1 MPRFRPRGLSWPVL
15 LVLAV
20 AIAIV
25 MGVGIDRWR
34 GASAVVDP
42 ATIRAG
48 FGPASYGEA
57 IARADQDVA
66 GAREGLSL
74 APGEWT
80 HGEALALALLARWQ
94 LANDYVDLKEATGL
108 LERGVADA
116 PDPAGPMLAQA
127 QLEITVHRLDRAD
140 AALARFGRSV
150 VPLAAETASAAAL
163 AGDVA
168 LQRGNLSAA
177 SEKFVQAA
185 RIADSPGIG
194 LRGAVLAFR
203 RGERAAGK
211 RALEALLAQPRQPPA
226 LLAGLALQRATMAY
240 AEGDWDSAQSCT
252 AAANRAFPG
261 WWLGEAY
268 AAQNEALAGHPNKAI
283 RAYRAIAER
292 TGRPEVMDALA
303 HLLRL
308 EGQGAASRAWAA
320 KAAAGWES
328 RAALFPEAVIQHRA
342 EHELAVGSVAKAL
355 ALAEADVA
363 ARPGAPG
370 IALLARALILSG
382 RPREA
387 LRWLDKPR
395 DAGFVSAG
403 MLMLRADALAA
414 LGQSEA
420 SNAARSAAEALN
432 PRSADPRARLVWFGH
447 D

>member
-1 MPRFRPRGLSWPVL
+1 MPRFRPHGLSWPVL
-15 LVLAV
+15 LALAV

-25 MGVGIDRWR
+25 VGVGIDRWR

-48 FGPASYGEA
+48 FGPASYAEA

-66 GAREGLSL
+66 GAREALSL

-80 HGEALALALLARWQ
+80 HGEVLALALMARWQ

-150 VPLAAETASAAAL
+150 VPLSAETASAATL

-168 LQRGNLSAA
+168 SQRGDLSAA
-177 SEKFVQAA
+177 HDKFVQAA
-185 RIADSPGIG
+185 QIADSPGVG

-203 RGERAAGK
+203 QGERATGK
-211 RALEALLAQPRQPPA
+211 RALEALLARPRQPPA

-240 AEGDWDSAQSCT
+240 AEGDWESAQGWT
-252 AAANRAFPG
+252 AAANRVFPG

-268 AAQNEALAGHPNKAI
+268 AAQQFALAGHPDKAI

-303 HLLRL
+303 HLLRI

-363 ARPGAPG
+363 ARPGPQG

-387 LRWLDKPR
+387 LDWLDRAR
-395 DAGFVSAG
+395 DGGWVSAG
-403 MLMLRADALAA
+403 MLMLRADAQAA
-414 LGQSEA
+414 LGDSAASEA
-420 SNAARSAAEALN
+420 AREKALAINARAADPAARMI
-432 PRSADPRARLVWFGH
+432 WFGH